1 MGRVVIFN
9 GLTTGSFENVDRFLE
24 IGLAEVV
31 DSRLTGREINYLVN
45 PEGKR
50 VTKFMQEEMSCEL
63 HVEKFNEE
71 CKLIP
76 GRLFEEIADELLDF
90 IGNILV
96 SLNIKYWDNL
106 ICWLQCI
113 CT

>member
-1 MGRVVIFN
+1 MGREVIFN

-31 DSRLTGREINYLVN
+31 NSRLTGREINYLVN
-45 PEGKR
+45 PEGKQ

-96 SLNIKYWDNL
+96 SLNI
-106 ICWLQCI
+106 
-113 CT
+113 